1 MGNLYTLLFDSVVSL
16 KKRNRAPGFCKRGS
30 PTGWSGPPAASPAS
44 HLTCSPPS
52 AQALPSSGSRGPSA
66 VGGQKGYTTPSL
78 AKVTNDQ
85 VKNEYA
91 GSSVGSATPAGP
103 REPPGHISFQEERLC
118 SPGSRGCHQPELSCP
133 RWAGGQGRGSRALS
147 IRPSPVQR
155 RGPRPGPVRAALR
168 ESSALREAA
177 GPRAPRVLG
186 EGETHSPRA
195 RGEAEQ
201 LRGL

>member
-85 VKNEYA
+85 VKNEDA

-103 REPPGHISFQEERLC
+103 RALPHSTQAATHPQGPTAGRSPPATLSG
-118 SPGSRGCHQPELSCP
+118 GCRC
-133 RWAGGQGRGSRALS
+133 R
-147 IRPSPVQR
+147 
-155 RGPRPGPVRAALR
+155 
-168 ESSALREAA
+168 
-177 GPRAPRVLG
+177 
-186 EGETHSPRA
+186 
-195 RGEAEQ
+195 
-201 LRGL
+201 